1 MATAIPPKAAELA
14 SKRLARQRFWRC
26 CGGTEA
32 LDGSVDL
39 TGMGD
44 RNGMGMDNLRKG
56 MDDLIRK
63 MYGRGVLRETFLR
76 NLRLCYCKGRS

>member
-14 SKRLARQRFWRC
+14 SKRLVRQRFRC
-26 CGGTEA
+26 CGGGTEA

-39 TGMGD
+39 AAMGD
-44 RNGMGMDNLRKG
+44 RKGMGRDNLRKG

-76 NLRLCYCKGRS
+76 NLRLCKCKGRS